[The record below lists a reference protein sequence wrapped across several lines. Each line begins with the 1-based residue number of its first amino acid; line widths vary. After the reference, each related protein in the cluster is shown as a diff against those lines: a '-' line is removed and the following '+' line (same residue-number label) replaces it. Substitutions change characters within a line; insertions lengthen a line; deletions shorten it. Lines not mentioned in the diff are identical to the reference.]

1 MDEPVISEMPG
12 RYGPSKRSRG
22 VALVF
27 ALATSLMLFA
37 TLIAM
42 GQFDEP
48 GGGAGA
54 RLTAISISGEKEQAQ
69 ARRAVQPKAQQQ
81 AVTSAAAPQAVIP
94 PPIVPTTNTMQ
105 LPEGFIQL
113 SRADMNSSDIG
124 RMRSAAPAGSG
135 TGTAGGG
142 GGSGDGEGPG
152 GAHLYKAEWYREPT
166 RAEIDGYLPK
176 NRDPGDWG
184 VVMCRTAEKFR
195 VEDCRERA
203 ESPPGSGVARMLRQ
217 ASWQFLVRPPREDG
231 RPLIGVWV
239 TIRFDFIKS
248 RATAPEESP

>member
-1 MDEPVISEMPG
+1 MDEPLIPEMRA
-12 RYGPSKRSRG
+12 RYGASKRNRAVS
-22 VALVF
+22 LTL

-42 GQFDEP
+42 GQFDVP
-48 GGGAGA
+48 GGGRGA
-54 RLTAISISGEKEQAQ
+54 RLTAISISGEKTQSQAK
-69 ARRAVQPKAQQQ
+69 RAVQAKAQQV
-81 AVTSAAAPQAVIP
+81 ATTASATPQVKIP

-124 RMRSAAPAGSG
+124 KMRSAAPAGSG

-152 GAHLYKAEWYREPT
+152 GAHLYKAEWVREPT
-166 RAEIDGYLPK
+166 HAEIDGYMPK
-176 NRDPGDWG
+176 NRDPGDWA
-184 VVMCRTAEKFR
+184 VIMCRTAEKFR
-195 VEDCRERA
+195 VEDCRERG
-203 ESPPGSGVARMLRQ
+203 ESPPGSGMARMLRQ

-231 RPLIGVWV
+231 KSLIGVWV
-239 TIRFDFIKS
+239 TIQFTFSKLKKAD
-248 RATAPEESP
+248 PEGG